1 MRPLHDVAIFL
12 LAGSDQA
19 VALWRDEQLAE
30 LWPEAPPRERLA
42 LSLSGGPDLL
52 ATARKLAAGACPW
65 PLAWAILA

>member
-1 MRPLHDVAIFL
+1 VSAFHDLAVFP

-30 LWPEAPPRERLA
+30 LWPEAPPRERLE

-52 ATARKLAAGACPW
+52 ATARRLASGACPW
-65 PLAWAILA
+65 PLARAILA